1 LLKINYNKASNQLL
15 REKDTMKNEIVV
27 KNINVNFFSQK
38 KEDYISL
45 TDIAKYKNKETTG
58 LVISHRLSTRYT
70 VESSSLSV
78 LIEPNIATA
87 KQNDG

>member
-1 LLKINYNKASNQLL
+1 MLKINYNKASNQLL
-15 REKDTMKNEIVV
+15 REKDTMKNELVV

>member
-1 LLKINYNKASNQLL
+1 MLKINYNKASNQLL

>member
-15 REKDTMKNEIVV
+15 REKDTMKNELVV